1 MPLVN
6 FSNLDF
12 NQIKEN
18 IQDYLRS
25 NSDFT
30 DYDFDGSNLS
40 TIIDTL
46 AYNTY
51 IASYNTNMVANECFI
66 DSATLRENVVSLARN
81 IGYTPRSRRSAKAIV
96 SFEVDTGTIGSVYV
110 TLKAGIVCIT
120 ANSFNNNSF
129 TFSIPNDITVP
140 VRSDGTAEFNNI
152 EIYEGT
158 YVTQT
163 FTVSSRIPDQRF
175 ILDNPGIDTS
185 LIQVSVRD
193 SESSTV
199 KRTYKRYGSLFD
211 VKPNSAVYFLQEVE
225 NQQYQLLFGD
235 GIFGKA
241 LEEPNFIE
249 AKYIVTNGKEGNS
262 LSNLNFAGT
271 ITDQEG
277 RILSSNV
284 SVITTDA
291 PGFGGD
297 DIESVESI
305 KKYASQIYSSQNR
318 AVTASDYEAIIPM
331 IYAEAESV
339 SVYGGETLTPP
350 VYGKVF
356 ITIKPY
362 NGVFISNAVKN
373 NIKQQLSRYSVA
385 GIVPEIIDLKYIYV
399 EINSKVYFNS
409 NLAPSAVKVKTAV
422 EQNIEAYSN
431 STELNKFGSRFKY
444 SKFQKIIDDS
454 HESIT
459 SNITRIDM
467 RRDLQPQLQKFA
479 QYEICFGNRFY
490 VKSSGFNI
498 RTTGFR
504 VSGISDVVYLGDTP
518 DADMMKGSVFLFS
531 LKTPTEPFIVKRNIG
546 TIDYVHGEIKLNPIK
561 IISAQNGNNNS
572 IIEVSA
578 IPISNDVIG
587 LQDLYL
593 ILDNT
598 KTKVNTVVD
607 LISSGDD
614 ISGSNYTVTSSYE
627 TGDLVRGKPLIG
639 SQATSTTTTTQTT
652 TVVTPTST
660 SSSSSVSVSIPSPS
674 PSPSPSSSP
683 SSGSGG
689 YSSY

>member
-1 MPLVN
+1 
-6 FSNLDF
+6 
-12 NQIKEN
+12 
-18 IQDYLRS
+18 
-25 NSDFT
+25 
-30 DYDFDGSNLS
+30 
-40 TIIDTL
+40 
-46 AYNTY
+46 
-51 IASYNTNMVANECFI
+51 MVANECFI

-96 SFEVDTGTIGSVYV
+96 SFEVDTGTVGSVYV

-271 ITDQEG
+271 IADQEG

-422 EQNIEAYSN
+422 EKNIEAYSN

-627 TGDLVRGKPLIG
+627 TGDLVRGTPLIG

-674 PSPSPSSSP
+674 PSPSSSP

>member
-96 SFEVDTGTIGSVYV
+96 SFEVDTGTVGSVYV

-158 YVTQT
+158 YVTQN

-271 ITDQEG
+271 IADQEG

-422 EQNIEAYSN
+422 EKNIEAYSN

-627 TGDLVRGKPLIG
+627 TGDLVRGTPLIG

-674 PSPSPSSSP
+674 PSPSSSP

>member
-199 KRTYKRYGSLFD
+199 TRTYKRYGSLFD

-674 PSPSPSSSP
+674 PSPSSSP

>member
-96 SFEVDTGTIGSVYV
+96 SFEVDTGTVGSVYV

-158 YVTQT
+158 YVTQN

-185 LIQVSVRD
+185 LIQVSVSD

-271 ITDQEG
+271 ISDQEG

-422 EQNIEAYSN
+422 EKNIEAYSN

-627 TGDLVRGKPLIG
+627 TGDLVRGTPLIG

-674 PSPSPSSSP
+674 PSPSSSP

>member
-18 IQDYLRS
+18 IQDYLKS

-81 IGYTPRSRRSAKAIV
+81 IGYTPRSRRAAKAVV
-96 SFEVDTGTIGSVYV
+96 SFEVDTGTVGSVYI

-140 VRSDGTAEFNNI
+140 VRSDGIAEFNNV

-158 YVTQT
+158 YVTQD
-163 FTVSSRIPDQRF
+163 FTVSSRSPDQRF

-185 LIQVSVRD
+185 LIQVVVKD

-199 KRTYKRYGSLFD
+199 TRTYKKYGSLFD
-211 VKPNSAVYFLQEVE
+211 IKSDSAVYFLQEVE
-225 NQQYQLLFGD
+225 NQNYELLFGD
-235 GIFGKA
+235 GVFGKA

-262 LSNLNFAGT
+262 LSNFNFAGT
-271 ITDQEG
+271 VQDQEG

-305 KKYASQIYSSQNR
+305 KKYATQIYSSQNR
-318 AVTASDYEAIIPM
+318 AVTASDYEAIIPQ

-362 NGVFISNAVKN
+362 NGVFISNAVKD
-373 NIKQQLSRYSVA
+373 NIKLQLSKYSVA

-399 EINSKVYFNS
+399 EVNSKVYFNS
-409 NLAPSAVKVKTAV
+409 NLAPSGVVVKSVV
-422 EQNIEAYSN
+422 EQNIENYAN

-504 VSGISDVVYLGDTP
+504 VSGISDVVYLSDIP
-518 DADMMKGSVFLFS
+518 NADMRQGSVFLFS

-546 TIDYVHGEIKLNPIK
+546 TIDYVKGEIKLNPIK
-561 IISAQNGNNNS
+561 IISSQSGNNS

-593 ILDNT
+593 ILDNS

-627 TGDLVRGKPLIG
+627 TGDLVRGIPIIG

-652 TVVTPTST
+652 TVVNPTST
-660 SSSSSVSVSIPSPS
+660 STSQSVSVSTPSS
-674 PSPSPSSSP
+674 TPSSSP

>member
-18 IQDYLRS
+18 IQDYLKS

-81 IGYTPRSRRSAKAIV
+81 IGYIRSRRAAKAVV
-96 SFEVDTGTIGSVYV
+96 SFEVDTGTVGSVYI

-140 VRSDGTAEFNNI
+140 VRSDGIAEFNNV

-158 YVTQT
+158 YVTQD
-163 FTVSSRIPDQRF
+163 FTVSSRSPDQRF

-185 LIQVSVRD
+185 LIQVVVKD

-199 KRTYKRYGSLFD
+199 TRTYKKYGSLFD
-211 VKPNSAVYFLQEVE
+211 IKSDSAVYFLQEVE
-225 NQQYQLLFGD
+225 NQNYELLFGD
-235 GIFGKA
+235 GVFGKA

-262 LSNLNFAGT
+262 LSNFNFAGT
-271 ITDQEG
+271 VQDQEG

-305 KKYASQIYSSQNR
+305 KKYATQIYSSQNR
-318 AVTASDYEAIIPM
+318 AVTASDYEAIIPQ

-362 NGVFISNAVKN
+362 NGVFISNAVKD
-373 NIKQQLSRYSVA
+373 NIKLQLSKYSVA

-399 EINSKVYFNS
+399 EVNSKVYFNS
-409 NLAPSAVKVKTAV
+409 NLAPSGVVVKSVV
-422 EQNIEAYSN
+422 EQNIENYAN

-444 SKFQKIIDDS
+444 SKFQKIVDDS

-459 SNITRIDM
+459 SNITRVDM

-490 VKSSGFNI
+490 AKSSGFNI

-504 VSGISDVVYLGDTP
+504 VSGISDVVYLGDVP
-518 DADMMKGSVFLFS
+518 DADMKKGSVFLFS

-546 TIDYVHGEIKLNPIK
+546 TIDYVKGEIKLNPIK
-561 IISAQNGNNNS
+561 IISSQSGNNS

-593 ILDNT
+593 ILDNS

-627 TGDLVRGKPLIG
+627 TGDLVRGIPIIG

-652 TVVTPTST
+652 TVVNPTST
-660 SSSSSVSVSIPSPS
+660 STSQSVSVSTPSS
-674 PSPSPSSSP
+674 TPSSSP

>member
-1 MPLVN
+1 
-6 FSNLDF
+6 
-12 NQIKEN
+12 
-18 IQDYLRS
+18 
-25 NSDFT
+25 
-30 DYDFDGSNLS
+30 
-40 TIIDTL
+40 
-46 AYNTY
+46 
-51 IASYNTNMVANECFI
+51 
-66 DSATLRENVVSLARN
+66 
-81 IGYTPRSRRSAKAIV
+81 
-96 SFEVDTGTIGSVYV
+96 
-110 TLKAGIVCIT
+110 
-120 ANSFNNNSF
+120 
-129 TFSIPNDITVP
+129 
-140 VRSDGTAEFNNI
+140 
-152 EIYEGT
+152 
-158 YVTQT
+158 
-163 FTVSSRIPDQRF
+163 
-175 ILDNPGIDTS
+175 
-185 LIQVSVRD
+185 
-193 SESSTV
+193 
-199 KRTYKRYGSLFD
+199 
-211 VKPNSAVYFLQEVE
+211 
-225 NQQYQLLFGD
+225 
-235 GIFGKA
+235 
-241 LEEPNFIE
+241 
-249 AKYIVTNGKEGNS
+249 
-262 LSNLNFAGT
+262 
-271 ITDQEG
+271 
-277 RILSSNV
+277 
-284 SVITTDA
+284 
-291 PGFGGD
+291 
-297 DIESVESI
+297 
-305 KKYASQIYSSQNR
+305 
-318 AVTASDYEAIIPM
+318 M

-422 EQNIEAYSN
+422 EKNIEAYSN

-627 TGDLVRGKPLIG
+627 TGDLVRGTPLIG

-674 PSPSPSSSP
+674 PSPSSSP

>member
-158 YVTQT
+158 YVTQN

-185 LIQVSVRD
+185 LIQVSVSD

-271 ITDQEG
+271 ISDQEG

-627 TGDLVRGKPLIG
+627 TGDLVRGTPLIG

-674 PSPSPSSSP
+674 PSPSSSP